1 MSAQAV
7 SRGRAALVTGGAGFI
22 GGHIVERLVREG
34 WTVRVLDDFS
44 TGREENLGAC
54 AGHVEILRGDLCD
67 VELTRAA
74 CEGVDVI
81 FHEGA
86 IASVSRSVE
95 EPGRSHEVNLSGTLA
110 LLEAARQSGVRRIV
124 FASSAAIY
132 GDDDSLPR
140 IESQAPACLSPYAV
154 QKLGGEG
161 YLAAYSEVHG
171 LETVAL
177 RYFNVYGPR
186 QDPDSDYAAAIP
198 LFVRAALAD
207 DVIHVFGDGEQTR
220 DFIYVDDVVEANLQA
235 AHTDRASGCVMNVAS
250 GKRTSVNELLRAIG
264 DRLGR
269 ELRISY
275 EPQRVG
281 DVRHSWAE
289 VERARGLLGFNV
301 KVELADGL
309 AYTIDDFTARWA
321 GSIGR

>member
-7 SRGRAALVTGGAGFI
+7 SGGPTALVTGGAGFI

-34 WTVRVLDDFS
+34 WSVRVLDDYS
-44 TGREENLGAC
+44 TGRDENLAAC
-54 AGHVEILRGDLCD
+54 AGQVEILRGDICD

-74 CEGVDVI
+74 CRGVEVI

-95 EPGRSHEVNLSGTLA
+95 EPERSHEVNLSGTLT

-124 FASSAAIY
+124 LASSAAIY

-140 IESQAPACLSPYAV
+140 VESQAPACLSPYAV

-161 YLAAYSEVHG
+161 YLAAYAEVHG

-186 QDPDSDYAAAIP
+186 QDPESDYAAAIP
-198 LFVRAALAD
+198 LFVRAALKD

-220 DFIYVDDVVEANLQA
+220 DFVYVDDVVEANLQA
-235 AHTDRASGCVMNVAS
+235 ARADGVSGGMMNVAS
-250 GKRTSVNELLRAIG
+250 GKRTSVNELLAAIG

-269 ELRISY
+269 QLRISY
-275 EPQRVG
+275 EPPRAG

-289 VERARGLLGFNV
+289 VERAHGLLGFNA

-309 AYTIDDFTARWA
+309 ASTIDDFAARWA
-321 GSIGR
+321 GSVGR